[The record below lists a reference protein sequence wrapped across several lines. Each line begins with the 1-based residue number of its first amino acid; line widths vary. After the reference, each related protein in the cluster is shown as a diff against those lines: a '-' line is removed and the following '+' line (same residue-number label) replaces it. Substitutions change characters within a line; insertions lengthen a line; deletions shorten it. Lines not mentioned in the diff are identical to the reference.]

1 VGVRGATRETLWER
15 VDKSWP
21 RFLLVVG
28 GFAVGAVLLV
38 EVGAVAPVALALRVL
53 TDAAAAK
60 SPDLIG
66 AVLANQLRTAA
77 MLAAPVTTVFAAVYV
92 VVFWSVADNYLR
104 GRFRAELPGA
114 DEFPV
119 TRDAML
125 RMHLASGMATPSLL
139 VIRTP
144 ALNAYISGTSPASIV
159 LVVSE
164 GLALK
169 LTADE
174 QAFVFAHLLS
184 RARSGRLQA
193 LTTLAAL
200 LAPLESM
207 TYATVE
213 GFFSFLDRP
222 LLSRILL
229 FPVLFLG
236 VAAGFGRGFAF
247 IVLGALLVWFLFARI
262 VSRAVFAVLRSL
274 AAKSQ
279 GTADDEA
286 LLLTKNH
293 LAAASALRAVLAA
306 DNFIPWSRSASLLFF
321 AWPCDP
327 RVEESDPELE
337 RVARLRDVL
346 GAEGAPVQ
354 ILGPAAD

>member
-1 VGVRGATRETLWER
+1 VGVTGANRETLWER
-15 VDKSWP
+15 VDRSWP

-28 GFAVGAVLLV
+28 GFAIGAVLLV
-38 EVGAVAPVALALRVL
+38 QVGAVAPVALGLRFL
-53 TDAAAAK
+53 TDAAAAE

-66 AVLANQLRTAA
+66 GVLADRLRIAA
-77 MLAAPVTTVFAAVYV
+77 MLAAPVTAVFAAVYV
-92 VVFWSVADNYLR
+92 VVFWSVADSYLR

-114 DEFPV
+114 DEFKV
-119 TRDAML
+119 TRDAMH

-144 ALNAYISGTSPASIV
+144 TLNAYISGTSLDSSV

-164 GLALK
+164 GLALT
-169 LTADE
+169 LGADE

-193 LTTLAAL
+193 LTALAAL

-213 GFFSFLDRP
+213 GFFSFMDRP
-222 LLSRILL
+222 ILSRILL
-229 FPVLFLG
+229 LPVLFLG
-236 VAAGFGRGFAF
+236 VAAGFGREFAF
-247 IVLGALLVWFLFARI
+247 IVMGALLAWFLVAR
-262 VSRAVFAVLRSL
+262 VLSRGVFGILRRL
-274 AAKSQ
+274 APKSQ
-279 GTADDEA
+279 CTADDEA

-327 RVEESDPELE
+327 SVEESDPELE

-346 GAEGAPVQ
+346 GAEGAPAQ
-354 ILGPAAD
+354 ILGSAAD